1 MTNGLFWKNGYSGSI
16 APDMTPAD
24 KELRDL
30 FAREYLFDFD
40 PKAACIR
47 CGFLEQYALQYAQQF
62 MGESY
67 VQNKIASLSKVG
79 KAIGEDK
86 EHDQQT
92 KQAVLT
98 SLFREA
104 NYRGAGSSH
113 GSRVAA
119 LAKLASILG
128 MDAPTKMEQTITH
141 KGGVMAVP
149 GIAGLDEW
157 EAKAV
162 ESQSKLTNEAEN

>member
-149 GIAGLDEW
+149 GIVKIDEW
-157 EAKAV
+157 EAQAV
-162 ESQSKLTNEAEN
+162 ASQTKLTQEAED